1 MNTRTHRDRLGALTW
16 FRLGLFAVLAFAVAL
31 SRPAQ
36 AAETITYFHNDIAGT
51 PLLAT
56 DAAGNVVWK
65 ENYQPYGLR
74 LNNPAAAADN
84 RLGFTGKP
92 FDPATGLSYMGA
104 RYYAPGLGRF
114 MGIDPAEVNPEDVH
128 SFNRYAYANNN
139 PYRHVDPD
147 GRTPVDA
154 FFLIYDIGTLAH
166 AIYRGEGVGEA
177 AIGVGLSALG
187 VVSPVPG
194 TGVALKAARAA
205 ERGAEAVRALDR
217 AAEVRR
223 VAEGAGDAAKGAATG
238 AESAVNGLKLNK
250 SLASQAQMGEV
261 GTTMA
266 GAGARVPFRD
276 AARVAK
282 EHGGNAADWV
292 KKSSSSHTARDGATF
307 ETHWVE
313 NVRTVQRVEFK
324 TKFPGGD

>member
-1 MNTRTHRDRLGALTW
+1 MNTWQKIRQKALVLIT
-16 FRLGLFAVLAFAVAL
+16 GLALSCSAFAQTV
-31 SRPAQ
+31 
-36 AAETITYFHNDIAGT
+36 TYFHNDISGT

-56 DAAGNVVWK
+56 DAAGNVLWK
-65 ENYQPYGLR
+65 ENNRPYGDK
-74 LNNPAAAADN
+74 LNAQPASADN
-84 RLGFTGKP
+84 KIGYHGKP
-92 FDPATGLSYMGA
+92 FDDNTGLSYMGA
-104 RYYAPGLGRF
+104 RYYDPVLGRF
-114 MGIDPAEVNPEDVH
+114 TGVDPVGFVEGNLH

-139 PYRHVDPD
+139 PYKFVDPD
-147 GRTPVDA
+147 GRYAEAPFEALSITIGIGSLVSNYQQGNWMAAAADA
-154 FFLIYDIGTLAH
+154 VGIAADAV
-166 AIYRGEGVGEA
+166 GVILPGVP
-177 AIGVGLSALG
+177 GVVGLGIQASRQI
-187 VVSPVPG
+187 PD
-194 TGVALKAARAA
+194 VATS
-205 ERGAEAVRALDR
+205 
-217 AAEVRR
+217 
-223 VAEGAGDAAKGAATG
+223 AAKGVATG

-292 KKSSSSHTARDGATF
+292 KRSSSSHTARDGATF

-313 NVRTVQRVEFK
+313 NVRTGQRVEFK